1 MRGVRSF
8 LLLLVVAGGLGAYLY
23 FVESKRDPADADK
36 KAKVFTVEAD
46 KIDELVV
53 KSESG
58 DRTTLK
64 KTGTEWQV
72 VEPVATPSDGAAVSG
87 LTSNLST
94 LELQR
99 VIDENPQ
106 DLGEYGLKEPRLEVA
121 FKSGG
126 KEQRLLVGRKTPAA
140 TDLYAK
146 LGDSPRVFLIPGF
159 VDTTFNKTTFD
170 LRDKTVLK
178 VNRDSVDTL
187 VITTT
192 RRPSARCSSPRPT
205 ASGSSRTRSRPA
217 RTSPPST
224 GSSAGSTRSRPS
236 QSSRPKRPHSPST
249 ASTSRPRRFSSGLD
263 RPRPRSS
270 SARPAEKASS
280 TRRTSRVRPS
290 SPSMRHSWRTSPRR
304 PASIGRRTSSTAA
317 PSTRHGSK

>member
-1 MRGVRSF
+1 MRGFRSF
-8 LLLLVVAGGLGAYLY
+8 LLLLVVAAGLGAYLY

-178 VNRDSVDTL
+178 VNRDSVDAL
-187 VITTT
+187 VITHA
-192 RRPSARCSSPRPT
+192 PSARCSSPRPT
-205 ASGSSRTRSRPA
+205 ASGS
-217 RTSPPST
+217 
-224 GSSAGSTRSRPS
+224 
-236 QSSRPKRPHSPST
+236 
-249 ASTSRPRRFSSGLD
+249 
-263 RPRPRSS
+263 
-270 SARPAEKASS
+270 
-280 TRRTSRVRPS
+280 
-290 SPSMRHSWRTSPRR
+290 
-304 PASIGRRTSSTAA
+304 
-317 PSTRHGSK
+317 